1 MTQRSMRAGAVTGL
15 VLLVFVA
22 LVRLQPGGPDVAR
35 AVDDLAQVV
44 AALLAAAA
52 CAVRACRSSERESNS
67 WGWLAAACL
76 AWGLGEC
83 LWAWYEL
90 VLRRDTPFPSPAD
103 AGFLLFPV
111 LAAVGLLSWPSA
123 VLHGTTRWRT
133 LLDGAL
139 VAGALLILSWG
150 TALGTTVR
158 ADGTGSFGYA
168 VSLSYPLGDLVLLTL
183 ALVILSHARH
193 ARAGLGLVVLGLVL
207 LCVADSGFAYL
218 TAVDGYTTGSWV
230 DAGWVGGFLL
240 LAAAAHLHTA
250 PGREV
255 LRPGPARMESTPR
268 ALLPYVPAGVGL
280 SVALAGQF
288 GGRRDPVTLGAATV
302 VIAALLARQ
311 LLAVLDNRALL
322 VQVLAAQHELEH
334 QAFHDPLTGLANRAL
349 FGERLRHGLELHRRD
364 HRALSLLYVD
374 LDNFKGVNDT
384 LGHDAG
390 DLVLQDVAVR
400 LQAVTRTGDTV
411 ARLGGDEF
419 AVLLEDGGNPHD
431 VASRIV
437 DAFHEPVPF
446 GSAYVPIGASIGI
459 AAVGHDEE
467 TPSMEALLQRADHAM
482 YDAKR
487 AGKAAAPTRGEH
499 VPHAGARHAVAAL
512 TARVRWTVG

>member
-1 MTQRSMRAGAVTGL
+1 MTQRSARTAGAVGL
-15 VLLVFVA
+15 ALLVVVV

-44 AALLAAAA
+44 AAGLSAAA
-52 CAVRACRSSERESNS
+52 CGWRARRSTGRETQS
-67 WGWLAAACL
+67 WAWLAAGCL
-76 AWGLGEC
+76 SWCLGEGI
-83 LWAWYEL
+83 WSWYE
-90 VLRRDTPFPSPAD
+90 VVVRRDTPFPSPAD

-111 LAAVGLLSWPSA
+111 LAAVGLLRWPSA

-139 VAGALLILSWG
+139 VAGALLILSWT
-150 TALGTTVR
+150 TALGSTVHV
-158 ADGTGSFGYA
+158 DGMNGFGYA
-168 VSLSYPLGDLVLLTL
+168 VSLSYPVGDLVLLTL
-183 ALVILSHARH
+183 ALVILSHARR
-193 ARAGLGLVVLGLVL
+193 ARSGLGLVVLGLGA

-218 TAVDGYTTGSWV
+218 SAVGGYATGSWV

-240 LAAAAHLHTA
+240 LAAAAHLRTATAREALLTA
-250 PGREV
+250 PAQ
-255 LRPGPARMESTPR
+255 LESTPR
-268 ALLPYVPAGVGL
+268 ALLPYLPAGVGL
-280 SVALAGQF
+280 TVALAGQF
-288 GGRRDPVTLGAATV
+288 GGRHDTVTLAAATV
-302 VIAALLARQ
+302 VIAALLVRQ

-322 VQVLAAQHELEH
+322 AQVLSAQHDLEH

-349 FGERLRHGLELHRRD
+349 FGERLRHGLELHGRDRR
-364 HRALSLLYVD
+364 AVSLLYVD

-419 AVLLEDGGNPHD
+419 AILLEDGGNPHE
-431 VASRIV
+431 VADRIV
-437 DAFHEPVPF
+437 DAFVEPVPF

-459 AAVGHDEE
+459 AAVERDEA
-467 TPSMEALLQRADHAM
+467 TPSMEALLQRADRAM

-487 AGKAAAPTRGEH
+487 AGKAAAPARGEH
-499 VPHAGARHAVAAL
+499 GPHAGPRAAVSAL